1 MLSFQNP
8 RVFIINK
15 NDDVN
20 SLLFGI
26 FWLKGFEPFKF
37 TNGKDA
43 LKRFRELEGKLDAAV
58 LNHEIALDT
67 DIMLITNMKRIN
79 PDTKVIVIADEDS
92 EKTRI
97 YEYGADKIVLI
108 PTSPTDISDKILLL
122 VSQRIVLE
130 NPQNDLV
137 WFKQKKNNISNK
149 LPNNNPFFFILLENI

>member
-8 RVFIINK
+8 NVFIINK

-20 SLLFGI
+20 SLLSGI

-43 LKRFRELEGKLDAAV
+43 LNKFRELDGKVDAAV

-79 PDTKVIVIADEDS
+79 PNTKVIVIADEDS

-97 YEYGADKIVLI
+97 YEYGADEIVLI

-122 VSQRIVLE
+122 VSQRNVLE

-137 WFKQKKNNISNK
+137 
-149 LPNNNPFFFILLENI
+149 